1 MSTTIKYTSAADTSL
16 GLTGMALTIVA
27 LDGENYF
34 SEVSLERGPG
44 MGFGFSHDFYFRPNP
59 RLSAKINWTEL
70 LRQLR
75 LSSSLTL
82 GNVMCRSYVG
92 NRRRLDRETVEQLRQ
107 LIRDLA
113 DEECQL
119 EADEADNLFESSYSY
134 LDRLFSSPRVHEV
147 ARAFS
152 SELTRRRT
160 MTAPDA
166 LDLLRQL
173 GAF

>member
-1 MSTTIKYTSAADTSL
+1 MSTSIKYTSEDDKSL

-34 SEVSLERGPG
+34 SEVSLEREPG
-44 MGFGFSHDFYFRPNP
+44 NGFGFSHDFYFRPNP

-75 LSSSLTL
+75 LSSSLAL

-92 NRRRLDRETVEQLRQ
+92 HRRRLDNDTTEQLRRM
-107 LIRDLA
+107 IRDLA
-113 DEECQL
+113 CEECQL
-119 EADEADNLFESSYSY
+119 EADEADSLFDSSYSY

-147 ARAFS
+147 ANAFS
-152 SELTRRRT
+152 AELVRRRT
-160 MTAPDA
+160 MSAPDA
-166 LDLLRQL
+166 LDLL
-173 GAF
+173 